1 MTYTLFFIP
10 VQIIS
15 FIKFCGGPL
24 VVEALGNCPVCPP
37 PALNPA
43 PQHVVQTSLL
53 LSAVTPLVVL
63 VVGLLLKL
71 GRPALHLLLL
81 SLFDGAATL
90 LPASA
95 SVVVQ
100 LALFVDARHREHP
113 ELAVVQQ
120 LHPADIPA
128 TAVRYDTRCYLNV
141 RSKADISQLNLPHG
155 TDN

>member
-1 MTYTLFFIP
+1 MWRPWATAQF
-10 VQIIS
+10 
-15 FIKFCGGPL
+15 
-24 VVEALGNCPVCPP
+24 AP

-53 LSAVTPLVVL
+53 LSAVRPLIVL

-90 LPASA
+90 LPASP

-141 RSKADISQLNLPHG
+141 RSKADMSQLNLPHR

>member
-1 MTYTLFFIP
+1 MWRPWATAQF
-10 VQIIS
+10 
-15 FIKFCGGPL
+15 
-24 VVEALGNCPVCPP
+24 AP

-43 PQHVVQTSLL
+43 PQHFVQTSLL
-53 LSAVTPLVVL
+53 LSAVTPLIVL

-90 LPASA
+90 LPASP

-141 RSKADISQLNLPHG
+141 RSKADMSQLNLPHG